1 MCICLRSLDWRRYR
15 RASEPTGR
23 LGLFGPIMLEQRFF
37 ETLARARS
45 GDEHAFAL
53 IYNDIQP
60 ALLRYSWA
68 QAPGHGEDI
77 SAEVWL
83 EVTRSL
89 CRFEGDEQG
98 FRAWVFAIA
107 RHKIIDQ
114 VRRDARRPTILLGD
128 AGEIYPHE
136 ARDVAEDFE
145 DGEATSRAL
154 ALVRTL
160 PPDQAEVILLR
171 VVGDLDHAQIAGLL
185 GKSRGAVRV
194 LLHRGLRRLAVILSD
209 QMVVGGV
216 DR

>member
-114 VRRDARRPTILLGD
+114 VRRDARRPTILLWD
-128 AGEIYPHE
+128 AEENYLHE

-171 VVGDLDHAQIAGLL
+171 VVGDLDHAQIAALL